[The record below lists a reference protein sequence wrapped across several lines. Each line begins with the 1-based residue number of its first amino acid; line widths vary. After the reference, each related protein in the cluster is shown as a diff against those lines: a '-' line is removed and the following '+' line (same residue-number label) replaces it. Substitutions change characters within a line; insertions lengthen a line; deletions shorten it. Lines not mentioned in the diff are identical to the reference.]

1 MKFKG
6 HKVLVIGDTHDS
18 PHIPQDRFEWIG
30 KHIRKIKPDYIIH
43 IGDFGSFD
51 SLSYFQKNDTQAGKL
66 KDAFMVDIES
76 MRSALKILDK
86 YVKDYPRHICIGN
99 HELRVH
105 KFEEK
110 IPEIQGMMKN
120 SLYNCFKDFG
130 WSHSE
135 YGEFKFIAGVAFVH
149 APLNIMGR
157 EYSGKNAEVQIGND
171 SMHDLVFGHSHKA
184 RDWKSIKIGYN
195 KWVRIVNV
203 GCALPYGH
211 IEEYAKL
218 NMNGW
223 SWCIAELGIWDNHI
237 QETKF
242 VSMDRLE
249 REYGKN

>member
-1 MKFKG
+1 MRFKG

-18 PHIPQDRFEWIG
+18 PHINQDRFIWIG
-30 KHIRKIKPDYIIH
+30 KHIRKIKPDYMIH

-51 SLSYFQKNDTQAGKL
+51 SLSYFQKNDTQQGKL
-66 KDAFMVDIES
+66 KDAFMVDIKS
-76 MRSALKILDK
+76 MRSALKKLDK
-86 YVKDYPRHICIGN
+86 YIKDYPHHICIGN

-110 IPEIQGMMKN
+110 IPEIAGMMKHE
-120 SLYNCFKDFG
+120 LYSAFEDYG
-130 WSHSE
+130 WTHTE
-135 YGEFKFIAGVAFVH
+135 YGEFKYVAGVAFVH
-149 APLNIMGR
+149 APLNIMGK
-157 EYSGKNAEVQIGND
+157 EYGGKNAEVQIGND
-171 SMHDLVFGHSHKA
+171 SLHDLVFGHTHKA
-184 RDWKSIKIGYN
+184 RDWKAVKIGYD

-203 GCALPYGH
+203 GCSLPYGH

-223 SWCIAELGIWDNHI
+223 SWCVTELGIWDNHV
-237 QETKF
+237 QETNF

>member
-110 IPEIQGMMKN
+110 NP
-120 SLYNCFKDFG
+120 
-130 WSHSE
+130 
-135 YGEFKFIAGVAFVH
+135 
-149 APLNIMGR
+149 
-157 EYSGKNAEVQIGND
+157 
-171 SMHDLVFGHSHKA
+171 
-184 RDWKSIKIGYN
+184 
-195 KWVRIVNV
+195 
-203 GCALPYGH
+203 
-211 IEEYAKL
+211 
-218 NMNGW
+218 
-223 SWCIAELGIWDNHI
+223 
-237 QETKF
+237 
-242 VSMDRLE
+242 
-249 REYGKN
+249 